1 MSNLVSVIIPVYN
14 AEKYLRECLDSV
26 LTQTFEGFELLLIN
40 DGSTDNSGSICEEYA
55 KSDSRVVVF
64 HKKNNGVSA
73 ARNTGI
79 DKSNGKFIVFVD
91 SDDYVEPNFLENL
104 FNDSKEAELVISGIV
119 KIKKD
124 KIDSSINFPDRIV
137 DIADKQTY
145 LEEYPISDFGYPFSK
160 IYKKQILDK
169 YQIRFFED
177 VHMFEDVLFLF
188 EYLKFC
194 DKIKFNDKSL
204 YNYVIAEGESLST
217 KVNSFESEYLGFI
230 TFYNQITEDF
240 KITIPELIN
249 DFPKLGYRLTRLMNR
264 SISTI
269 YIKDYPP
276 EKTILALNNYPKN
289 AWILYDVFNEPSNFI
304 KKWSK
309 LLLVKNMFRT
319 ADFLLRISYKYI
331 K

>member
-1 MSNLVSVIIPVYN
+1 MKLQISVIVPVYN
-14 AEKYLRECLDSV
+14 ATNTINRCIESIQRQSFKN
-26 LTQTFEGFELLLIN
+26 FELILIN
-40 DGSTDNSGSICEEYA
+40 DGSTDDSLNLCLDYA
-55 KSDSRVVVF
+55 NMDSRIKVF
-64 HKKNNGVSA
+64 NKKNGGPSA
-73 ARNTGI
+73 ARNKGI
-79 DKSNGKFIVFVD
+79 DMASTNLLVFVD
-91 SDDYVEPNFLENL
+91 SDDYLESTFLENL
-104 FNDSKEAELVISGIV
+104 FFDADAADLVISGV
-119 KIKKD
+119 TKLKKGKKD
-124 KIDSSINFPDRIV
+124 SGFYFPNQIV
-137 DIADKQTY
+137 DIKEKKIY
-145 LEEYPISDFGYPFSK
+145 LEDYPLSDCAYPFSK
-160 IYKKQILDK
+160 LFKKDILDRHH
-169 YQIRFFED
+169 IRFIED

-194 DKIKFNDKSL
+194 NKIKFNDKSL

-217 KVNSFESEYLGFI
+217 KVNSFESEYLAFI

-240 KITIPELIN
+240 KITISELIH

-269 YIKDYPP
+269 YIKDYPT

-309 LLLVKNMFRT
+309 LLLVKNMFRS
-319 ADFLLRISYKYI
+319 ADFLLRISYKLI